1 MDRTL
6 STIQHI
12 IQRSRERKTTPHCQS
27 QLKSVYLKSKTTYSS
42 LTTKTMSTD
51 IRFSKKI
58 SQPFSGN
65 DTLDLPFLELSAFPS
80 IKYTACK
87 VCKRKRV

>member
-27 QLKSVYLKSKTTYSS
+27 QLKSVYLKSKTTHSS

-65 DTLDLPFLELSAFPS
+65 DTL
-80 IKYTACK
+80 
-87 VCKRKRV
+87 